1 MAKLTDIDK
10 LLEQLESSVML
21 KKLIQTIKRYWVGDA
36 EQISNSSQKVDQQLQ
51 GIIAQKEIV
60 EKVIEVPVEK
70 IIYKDKI
77 IEIPIEKIV
86 EKKIE
91 VTPTWALSL
100 EEQKGYLDSLVQ
112 FPELQSIFNIEQ
124 YDDTTKILAFIS
136 ASSQWQNI
144 LRIWDK
150 LAIECKNSQQELEV
164 GKLKLLEN
172 AVFLYNLTLSNS
184 QAQLKTPDLNTDY
197 DYNIHNQI
205 SGVGGQ
211 IKLVLLP
218 GVYSASGEKVKS
230 ALVITA

>member
-1 MAKLTDIDK
+1 MAKLMDIDK
-10 LLEQLESSVML
+10 LLEQLEDSVML
-21 KKLIQTIKRYWVGDA
+21 KKLIQTIKRHWVGDA

-51 GIIAQKEIV
+51 GIITQKEIV
-60 EKVIEVPVEK
+60 EKAIEVPVEK

-77 IEIPIEKIV
+77 VEKNIEII
-86 EKKIE
+86 
-91 VTPTWALSL
+91 PTWALSL
-100 EEQKGYLDSLVQ
+100 EEQKGYLDYLVQ

-124 YDDTTKILAFIS
+124 YDDATKILAFIS

-144 LRIWDK
+144 VRIWDK
-150 LAIECKNSQQELEV
+150 LAEQCKSSQQELEE

-172 AVFLYNLTLSNS
+172 AIFLYNLTLSNT

-205 SGVGGQ
+205 SGSGSQ
-211 IKLVLLP
+211 IKLVLLS
-218 GVYSASGEKVKS
+218 GLYNASGEKVKS